1 MFDYQ
6 FANPSYLYLLLLV
19 PIISIWYWRRHSKQQ
34 TDVVYSNLKA
44 FAFAPKTMRERL
56 RHFPFA
62 LRMLVLALIIVAL
75 ARPQSSM
82 SGEKLHT
89 EGIDIA
95 LVLDISGS
103 MLAEDF
109 RPNRIEA
116 AKNVASEFI
125 DARENDRIGLVIF
138 SGESFTQC
146 PLTLDHSVLKNLLT
160 KVKNGMVVDGTAI
173 GTALAN
179 AVNRLKDSDAKS
191 KVMILLTD
199 GVNNRGEI
207 DPLTAADIAHT
218 FDIRVYTIGVG
229 TQGMAP
235 YPVQT
240 PFGTQYQNMPTDLD
254 ENSLTKIAETTGG
267 KYFRAHDNKELKKIY
282 SDIDKLE
289 KTKIETFAYRKH
301 TDLFYTWLGFAI
313 FILFVEVGL
322 SQTYLKKLP

>member
-1 MFDYQ
+1 MFNYQ
-6 FANPSYLYLLLLV
+6 FANPNYLYLLLLI
-19 PIISIWYWRRHSKQQ
+19 PILAIWYWLRHHKQQ

-44 FAFAPKTMRERL
+44 FAFAPKTLRERL
-56 RHFPFA
+56 RHFPFL
-62 LRMLVLALIIVAL
+62 LRMVVLALVIIAL

-82 SGEKLHT
+82 SGERLHT
-89 EGIDIA
+89 EGIDIV

-125 DARENDRIGLVIF
+125 SARENDRIGLVIF

-146 PLTLDHSVLKNLLT
+146 PLTLDHGVLKNLLL
-160 KVKNGMVVDGTAI
+160 KVKNGMVTDGTAI

-191 KVMILLTD
+191 KVLILLTD

-229 TQGMAP
+229 THGMAP

-240 PFGTQYQNMPTDLD
+240 PFGTRYQNMPTDLD
-254 ENSLTKIAETTGG
+254 EKTLTKIAEMTGG
-267 KYFRAHDNKELKKIY
+267 KYFRATTNKELKKIY
-282 SDIDKLE
+282 SDIDKME

-301 TDLFYTWLGFAI
+301 TDLFYTWLFFSIVVLFAEI
-313 FILFVEVGL
+313 GL
-322 SQTYLKKLP
+322 SQTYLRKLP